1 MNENVGM
8 SEHSGCFP
16 KFLLVLVFFTVLYFL
31 AGEKLL
37 SEKSNSDEP
46 KKELTKAEWH
56 ALQMEMAMLR
66 AEVAEVKAIN
76 KMPIPLS
83 LIRFTQKLNTTEAT
97 VTLRNNLPKSIMET
111 DARLFYLSMSG
122 KVIAYC
128 DMHLNHKIEPG
139 MATSFDGRG
148 CQLPEGYA
156 YYKNCPDNTPEDK
169 KYKVQIKIM
178 NYKTR

>member
-1 MNENVGM
+1 MSDMNENVGM

-97 VTLRNNLPKSIMET
+97 VTLRNNLPKSITET
-111 DARLFYLSMSG
+111 PLLSL
-122 KVIAYC
+122 
-128 DMHLNHKIEPG
+128 DE
-139 MATSFDGRG
+139 R
-148 CQLPEGYA
+148 
-156 YYKNCPDNTPEDK
+156 
-169 KYKVQIKIM
+169 
-178 NYKTR
+178 